1 MQHRHVTCV
10 PLGGITVVAVSK
22 DTLAAI
28 NEGTCWSG
36 PTPLVAE
43 LLDESAQVMKAAP
56 GAVVIDVRDTQFID
70 HASVSV
76 LFQLA
81 RLVADHKK
89 GGFISCSSE
98 VKEILDVCRLN
109 TVCPTTT
116 RLEEATTEL
125 AGGQTAQV

>member
-1 MQHRHVTCV
+1 MQHRHVKSL
-10 PLGGITVVAVSK
+10 PQGGITVVAVAK

-43 LLDESAQVMKAAP
+43 LLDEFVQAMGAAP
-56 GAVVIDVRDTQFID
+56 GPVVVDIRDTQFID

-76 LFQLA
+76 LFRLA
-81 RLVADHKK
+81 RLVADRNKR
-89 GGFISCSSE
+89 GFICCSSA
-98 VKEILDVCRLN
+98 VKEILDACRLN
-109 TVCPTTT
+109 TVCPTAAK
-116 RLEEATTEL
+116 LEEAMTEL